1 MRKALILTLAV
12 LLCALTACAL
22 CQNALNDAVDEAGR
36 LRDEA
41 LLAADREDYGR
52 AGALLSRLA
61 QHGRDRARLMEL
73 LADHD
78 ALHEVDAAIAE
89 AAICLECRDH
99 DDFLRTMSTVR
110 AGLEHLQDEEALRLA
125 NLY

>member
-1 MRKALILTLAV
+1 MRKALTLTLAV

-22 CQNALNDAVDEAGR
+22 CQSALNDAVDEAER
-36 LRDEA
+36 LRVEA

-61 QHGRDRARLMEL
+61 QHWRDRARLMEL

-99 DDFLRTMSTVR
+99 DDFLRTMSAIR
-110 AGLEHLQDEEALRLA
+110 LALEHLRDEQTLSWE